1 MPSMK
6 QQREIND
13 LSKRVDDLSERVES
27 LERTLGQVISAKE
40 SKKEPAKKRAK
51 NGSV

>member
-13 LSKRVDDLSERVES
+13 LRERVES
-27 LERTLGQVISAKE
+27 LERVLGQVIGEKE
-40 SKKEPAKKRAK
+40 AIKEPAKKRAK
-51 NGSV
+51 NGTL

>member
-13 LSKRVDDLSERVES
+13 LKDRVQS
-27 LERTLGQVISAKE
+27 LEMAVDTLTVP
-40 SKKEPAKKRAK
+40 KKKKAKKASK
-51 NGSV
+51 TKKAANGSL

>member
-13 LSKRVDDLSERVES
+13 LRDRVES
-27 LERTLGQVISAKE
+27 LERVLGQIVGAKE
-40 SKKEPAKKRAK
+40 AIKEPTKKRAK
-51 NGSV
+51 NGTV